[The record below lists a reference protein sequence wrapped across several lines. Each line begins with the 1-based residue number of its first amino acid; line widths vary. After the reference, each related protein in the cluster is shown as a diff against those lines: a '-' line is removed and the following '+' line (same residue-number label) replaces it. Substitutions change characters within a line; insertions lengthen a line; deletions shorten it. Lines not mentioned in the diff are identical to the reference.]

1 MRQVMAATNT
11 LPLELRVANLE
22 RQIGALT
29 AEIHAMRQALD
40 VLVALA
46 MDSAQPN
53 GRLAPSLG

>member
-22 RQIGALT
+22 RQVVALT

-40 VLVALA
+40 ILVAMTIDA
-46 MDSAQPN
+46 RSSIPA
-53 GRLAPSLG
+53 